1 MAPTPVCDGFKR
13 KEEHT
18 VHCVF
23 GERECLILRVN
34 RALFAISR
42 FYKPFINR
50 ILLNNQH
57 LNGVEIPI
65 AIRRLVAV

>member
-1 MAPTPVCDGFKR
+1 M
-13 KEEHT
+13 
-18 VHCVF
+18 HCVF

-57 LNGVEIPI
+57 VNGVEIPI